1 MMSSNK
7 AKKALGNDEKK
18 ESKKE
23 KFNDKEVKRAQRRFN
38 DECTLTLIKE
48 GSDDEA

>member
-1 MMSSNK
+1 MMSNNKNSSNVK
-7 AKKALGNDEKK
+7 AEDKK

>member
-7 AKKALGNDEKK
+7 NSSKVKVENKK

-23 KFNDKEVKRAQRRFN
+23 KSNDKDVKKAQRRFN
-38 DECTLTLIKE
+38 DECTLKLIKE